1 MAYLKLRYLL
11 ALQEWQ
17 AADQETEKLILV
29 IANRE
34 KKGWLTSNSI
44 ENFPC
49 DDLAIIDHL
58 WVKFSNG
65 SFGFSVQQRI
75 YDSLVASGKYNISN
89 ISEKRQSQLLDR
101 AFFHAVGWA
110 GEGIGVQDDFIFNLQ
125 APTGHLPTFYQI
137 GSWHIFF
144 SRVRACLEKY

>member
-1 MAYLKLRYLL
+1 MADLKLRYLL

-17 AADQETEKLILV
+17 AADQETERLILV

-34 KKGWLTSNSI
+34 QKSWLTSNSI

-49 DDLAIIDHL
+49 DDLSIIDHL

-65 SFGFSVQQRI
+65 NFGFSVQQRI

-89 ISEKRQSQLLDR
+89 ISQKRQFQLLDT
-101 AFFHAVGWA
+101 AFFNAVGWT
-110 GEGIGVQDDFIFNLQ
+110 ISQDNFIFNLQ

-137 GSWHIFF
+137 GNWHIFF
-144 SRVRACLEKY
+144 SRVKACLEKY